1 MNKNQKRIEK
11 LLHKYLEAKTSV
23 EEESEL
29 RDIFASIE
37 QKLDPKFYW
46 VRDLF
51 AYSRNEVLSSVNSSK
66 FKVLE
71 ESNSFRYY
79 RLAAAIAALIVTSL
93 GVYRLEENYKERKI
107 KETYTETR
115 KAFML
120 IAEQLELAQE
130 QIVYLEYIDQ
140 SMNKLLK

>member
-115 KAFML
+115 KAFIL

-130 QIVYLEYIDQ
+130 QTVYLEYIDQ

>member
-93 GVYRLEENYKERKI
+93 GVYCLEENYKERKI

-115 KAFML
+115 KAFIL

-130 QIVYLEYIDQ
+130 QTVYLEYIDQ

>member
-130 QIVYLEYIDQ
+130 QTVYLEYIDQ

>member
-11 LLHKYLEAKTSV
+11 LLHKYIEAKTSV

-29 RDIFASIE
+29 RAIFASIE
-37 QKLDPKFYW
+37 QKLDPKLHW
-46 VRDLF
+46 ASDLF
-51 AYSRNEVLSSVNSSK
+51 AYSRNEALPSVNSSK
-66 FKVLE
+66 SKVFE
-71 ESNSFRYY
+71 ESKSLQYY
-79 RLAAAIAALIVTSL
+79 RLAAAIAALVVTSL

-130 QIVYLEYIDQ
+130 QTVYLEYIDQ
-140 SMNKLLK
+140 TMHKLLK